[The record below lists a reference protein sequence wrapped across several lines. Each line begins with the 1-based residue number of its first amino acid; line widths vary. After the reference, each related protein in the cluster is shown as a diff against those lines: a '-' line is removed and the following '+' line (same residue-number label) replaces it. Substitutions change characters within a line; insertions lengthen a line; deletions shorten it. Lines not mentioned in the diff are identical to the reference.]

1 MNKKLHK
8 AFAEGINPIMCVGES
23 LSERDCGKAFD
34 VVKRQ
39 LVTGLAGLTEEQ
51 AAKLVVA
58 YEPIWAIGTGR
69 TASAEQADEM
79 CGFIR
84 DVIEEIFGDAAAC
97 AVVIQYGGSVKPENA
112 GEIMNMPEIDGALV
126 GGASLKPQDFIK
138 IVNF

>member
-1 MNKKLHK
+1 MGLNIKGEFHNCLLYTSIIGHSERRNYFGETDETVNKKLHK

-58 YEPIWAIGTGR
+58 YEPIWACLLYTSCR
-69 TASAEQADEM
+69 S
-79 CGFIR
+79 R
-84 DVIEEIFGDAAAC
+84 
-97 AVVIQYGGSVKPENA
+97 
-112 GEIMNMPEIDGALV
+112 
-126 GGASLKPQDFIK
+126 
-138 IVNF
+138 